1 MKTNTKRL
9 REVEAAL
16 TPKQRVLQWLEEARK
31 TSSLVGYC
39 QIRLGQPV
47 PQPPATELTEAAAEE
62 VRKRLK
68 GKPYEVTRNAVQH
81 SLRNVMF
88 LLTLAIETN
97 VLVMSKRTEF
107 ELTGALCA
115 RSLQLATF
123 LESASAAAKKNA
135 DGLGPSLGETRRD
148 IVAFAT
154 EASAT
159 RQAVDHISRRFFDGR
174 TVLFTSTEQ
183 DLSDAEQTART
194 LLEAFNEVA
203 AENGHGG
210 GKGKG
215 KKHAAS
221 ALAGGRPRPI
231 EKGTFQE
238 TVHAV
243 MLSLVHKKV
252 TESNAH
258 AAWEV
263 GETDLAAEM
272 LKSLHS
278 NGP

>member
-1 MKTNTKRL
+1 MQ
-9 REVEAAL
+9 EA
-16 TPKQRVLQWLEEARK
+16 
-31 TSSLVGYC
+31 
-39 QIRLGQPV
+39 
-47 PQPPATELTEAAAEE
+47 
-62 VRKRLK
+62 
-68 GKPYEVTRNAVQH
+68 H
-81 SLRNVMF
+81 
-88 LLTLAIETN
+88 
-97 VLVMSKRTEF
+97 
-107 ELTGALCA
+107 
-115 RSLQLATF
+115 
-123 LESASAAAKKNA
+123 
-135 DGLGPSLGETRRD
+135 RD

-154 EASAT
+154 EVLAT

-174 TVLFTSTEQ
+174 PVLFTSTEQ

-215 KKHAAS
+215 KKHEAS

-252 TESNAH
+252 TGSKAH
-258 AAWEV
+258 AAGEV

-272 LKSLHS
+272 LKDLHPNKPRPLAHMHSESAGTLIPKATTFPS
-278 NGP
+278 NMLAEPHPTCKMDSDASAAFKVNTRHQRKAVSRGEEGQGTTETGW